1 MLNNYFNRPRKK
13 AWIGAAI
20 GAAVG
25 IGSAIF
31 GASQQKKAQ
40 EQQFR
45 LQRNT
50 ELRNTGLTSATNLT
64 KTFANA
70 DELDEEFRNRFLRCG
85 GRRKALFGDYI
96 PNYAAPTVESYAYKL
111 GGRKR
116 FEGGGDTN
124 STSTSS
130 SGWKWS
136 SSDTDAL
143 IGGLGSA
150 GSSFATALVGQAQQR
165 ANYINAI
172 NPLISDKKDNEAV
185 YDSAARSNF
194 LNNYYRTAALRMGG
208 RRCGR

>member
-1 MLNNYFNRPRKK
+1 MLQNYLNRPRKK

-25 IGSAIF
+25 IGSSIF

-50 ELRNTGLTSATNLT
+50 ELRNTGLTSAANLT
-64 KTFANA
+64 RTFANV
-70 DELDEEFRNRFLRCG
+70 DELDEEFKNRFLRCG
-85 GRRKALFGDYI
+85 GRRKFQD
-96 PNYAAPTVESYAYKL
+96 
-111 GGRKR
+111 GG
-116 FEGGGDTN
+116 
-124 STSTSS
+124 SSS

-143 IGGLGSA
+143 ISGLGSA

-172 NPLISDKKDNEAV
+172 NPLMNDKKDNEAV

-194 LNNYYRTAALRMGG
+194 LNNYYRTVALRMGG